1 MVVRK
6 IAETCSFVLHLSQF
20 KKKKKKMTSVPTLSE
35 QLKKLLEH
43 AVIIMA
49 LIY

>member
-20 KKKKKKMTSVPTLSE
+20 KKKKMTSVPTLSE